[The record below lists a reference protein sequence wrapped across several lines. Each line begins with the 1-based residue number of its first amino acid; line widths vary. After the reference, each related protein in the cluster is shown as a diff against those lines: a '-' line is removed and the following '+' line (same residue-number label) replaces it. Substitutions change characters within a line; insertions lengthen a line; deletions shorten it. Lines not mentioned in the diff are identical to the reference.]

1 MIKMDVAEKI
11 SDVSTLL
18 KKPNSFRTIHYLG
31 SKLRVLEFIK
41 QVVDELDPERNGLCD
56 LFSGTG
62 SVSQYFSS
70 ERKVVSVD
78 LQNYSSIICAALLKP
93 ISDEFTRSFAKELYD
108 SEYIDEYL
116 KVFQPLIILEDSL
129 INGKLSLNL
138 ESVCNFLENSSL
150 YSYLADAENCQ
161 LHLELKGAFEKT
173 KLNLKDYKNNSFT
186 ATKYFGGVY
195 FSFKQSA
202 IIDAI
207 ISEIEKTNPK
217 YHNLLLAALLS
228 TVSDIVN
235 TVGKQFAQPIRPR
248 NKNGQPKKG
257 ILKQLRK
264 DRNMDVL
271 FLYNQ
276 WLNRYLSNQPT
287 DFNHQIIQG
296 DYKEALKNLSTDVR
310 VIYADPP
317 YTRDHYSRFYHG
329 LETIS
334 LRDFP
339 RISKTKI
346 GGKEKLSR
354 GLYREDREQSDF
366 CIRSKAP
373 KAFDE
378 LFKLAAE
385 KDRMLILSYSPYDK
399 SKGAHPRC
407 VEIELLEEM
416 AKTYFSFV
424 EIRSVGKF
432 SHSKLNRT
440 DLHLEADDSAEVLII
455 CRNR

>member
-1 MIKMDVAEKI
+1 MEVVEK
-11 SDVSTLL
+11 TLDNSKVL

-41 QVVDELDPERNGLCD
+41 HVIDELDPEKNAICD

-62 SVSQYFSS
+62 SVSQHFAS

-78 LQNYSSIICAALLKP
+78 IQNYSSVICSALLNP
-93 ISDEFTRSFAKELYD
+93 ISDEFTRSFTKSLQSSKYFN
-108 SEYIDEYL
+108 EYL
-116 KVFQPLIILEDSL
+116 NIFQPAISLEDSL
-129 INGKLSLNL
+129 VNGELSLNL
-138 ESVCNFLENSSL
+138 ETLCNFLENSSL
-150 YSYLADAENCQ
+150 YAYLSDERNDN
-161 LHLELKGAFEKT
+161 LFPELIEAFEKIEI
-173 KLNLKDYKNNSFT
+173 NLKNHIPNSFI

-195 FSFKQSA
+195 FSFKQSVM
-202 IIDAI
+202 IDAI
-207 ISEIEKTNPK
+207 ISEIEITNPK
-217 YHNLLLAALLS
+217 YHRFLLAALLS
-228 TVSDIVN
+228 TASDIVN

-264 DRNMDVL
+264 DRNIDVL

-276 WLNRYLSNQPT
+276 WLNKYLSNRHT
-287 DFNHQIIQG
+287 GFNHQIIQD
-296 DYKEALKNLSTDVR
+296 DYREALKNLGEDIR

-329 LETIS
+329 LETLS

-339 RISKTKI
+339 KISKTKI

-354 GLYREDREQSDF
+354 GLYREEREQSDF

-373 KAFDE
+373 KAFNE
-378 LFKLAAE
+378 LFKIVAE
-385 KDRMLILSYSPYDK
+385 KDRILILSYSPYDK

-416 AKTYFSFV
+416 AKTYFDDV
-424 EIRSVGKF
+424 EIRSVGRF

>member
-1 MIKMDVAEKI
+1 MEVAKKI
-11 SDVSTLL
+11 LDNSKIFKRPS
-18 KKPNSFRTIHYLG
+18 SFRTIHYLG

-41 QVVDELDPERNGLCD
+41 QVIDELDPEKNGICD

-62 SVSQYFSS
+62 SVSQHFSS

-78 LQNYSSIICAALLKP
+78 IQNYSSVICSALLNP
-93 ISDEFTRSFAKELYD
+93 ISDEFTRSFSKSLQSSKYFN
-108 SEYIDEYL
+108 EYL
-116 KVFQPLIILEDSL
+116 NIFQPVISLEDSL
-129 INGKLSLNL
+129 VNGKLSLNL
-138 ESVCNFLENSSL
+138 ETVCNFLESSSL
-150 YSYLADAENCQ
+150 YAYLSDERNDN
-161 LHLELKGAFEKT
+161 LFPELKEAFEKIEI
-173 KLNLKDYKNNSFT
+173 NLKNHKTNSFI

-195 FSFKQSA
+195 FSFKQSVM
-202 IIDAI
+202 IDAI
-207 ISEIEKTNPK
+207 ISEIENTNPK
-217 YHNLLLAALLS
+217 YHNFLLATLLS
-228 TVSDIVN
+228 TASDIVN

-248 NKNGQPKKG
+248 NKDGHPKKG

-264 DRNMDVL
+264 DRNVDVL

-276 WLNRYLSNQPT
+276 WLNKYLNNRHT
-287 DFNHQIIQG
+287 GFNHQIIQD
-296 DYKEALKNLSTDVR
+296 DYKEALKNLGEDIR

-329 LETIS
+329 LETLS

-339 RISKTKI
+339 KISKTKI

-354 GLYREDREQSDF
+354 GLYREEREQSDF
-366 CIRSKAP
+366 CILSKAP

-378 LFKLAAE
+378 LFKLVSE
-385 KDRMLILSYSPYDK
+385 KNRILILSYSPFDK

-407 VEIELLEEM
+407 VEIKLLEEM
-416 AKTYFSFV
+416 AKTYFDFV
-424 EIRSVGKF
+424 EIRSVGRF

-440 DLHLEADDSAEVLII
+440 DLHLKADDSAEVLII